1 MFLACLRQFV
11 TVVMLTSIA
20 TVVIAYDAPV
30 YDVDNFPPPIDNP
43 QRPKNASPETDT
55 GSSSSFK
62 PSESKEEVQALTEDQ
77 RITRLEQQIKN
88 QVQSISNSK
97 IETMRTEIQSLRA
110 QVEELSHQLQQMQN
124 QQRSM
129 YTDLDKRLTDKS
141 TKEKPLPIAE
151 AVATPKNSEKL
162 SIKPD
167 KDTHEQPNIAE
178 EQKIYQTAYDFI
190 KVKKYN
196 EAVATLQKM
205 LQKYPEGQFAANAHY
220 WLGELYG
227 LLNKND
233 QAANEFTSVI
243 KNYPA
248 SSKVPDA
255 ELKLGLIYAAQFR
268 WTDAKATFKKV
279 VTHYPGTASARL
291 ASEQLKQL
299 KQTQAA
305 PGH

>member
-11 TVVMLTSIA
+11 TVAMLTGIA
-20 TVVIAYDAPV
+20 TVVIADDAPV
-30 YDVDNFPPPIDNP
+30 YDVDNFPPPFDNT
-43 QRPKNASPETDT
+43 QRPKNASPETSA
-55 GSSSSFK
+55 GSSSVK
-62 PSESKEEVQALTEDQ
+62 PEEPSEPKQALTEEQ

-88 QVQSISNSK
+88 QVQSTSNSK
-97 IETMRTEIQSLRA
+97 IETMRAEIQSLRA

-129 YTDLDKRLTDKS
+129 YTDLDKRLSDKS
-141 TKEKPLPIAE
+141 TKEKAIPTVE
-151 AVATPKNSEKL
+151 AVTVTTKKTSV
-162 SIKPD
+162 KPD
-167 KDTHEQPNIAE
+167 SDTHEQPNIAE

-205 LQKYPEGQFAANAHY
+205 LRKYPEGQFAANAHY

-233 QAANEFTSVI
+233 QAANEFTAVI
-243 KNYPA
+243 KNYPD

-255 ELKLGLIYAAQFR
+255 ELKLGLMYTAQFR
-268 WTDAKATFKKV
+268 WADAKAAFKKV
-279 VTHYPGTASARL
+279 VTRYPGTASARL

-299 KQTQAA
+299 KQTQPAL
-305 PGH
+305 GH